1 MIPPMPVAVTATFHA
16 STLVLYFVSAFLY
29 LFDLNHHGRALRWAR
44 ALVIAAFTFNSLIF
58 VVDWGLKGGMPPIG
72 LREGFAL
79 LAWAL
84 ALLFILMEW
93 GYGVSSLGA
102 FVVPVIF
109 FSAAAASIF
118 HPGGREVVRE
128 HWNLW
133 LNLHVVL
140 VFLGHGA
147 FALAATLGVMYL
159 IQEKHLKEKR
169 FTTLFFRLGA
179 VGELDTMLHR
189 TMVLGFPLLT
199 LGMLSGA
206 VYSRIAHGVFW
217 AWSPKELWSLAAWA
231 IYAMLLYGHRAWGW
245 HGRRAAF
252 FAIAGF
258 VAYLLAYLGLKIAS
272 WLVSSG
278 QYV

>member
-1 MIPPMPVAVTATFHA
+1 MIPAVPVAATAAFHTT
-16 STLVLYFVSAFLY
+16 TLVFYFASAFLY
-29 LFDLNHHGRALRWAR
+29 LVDLSHHGRALSWAR
-44 ALVIAAFTFNSLIF
+44 SLILIAF
-58 VVDWGLKGGMPPIG
+58 ACNTAIILFDLVSRGGPPAIG

-93 GYGVSSLGA
+93 TYGVSSLGA
-102 FVVPVIF
+102 FVAPVIF

-118 HPGGREVVRE
+118 HPGSQEVVRE
-128 HWNLW
+128 QWNLW
-133 LNLHVVL
+133 LNLHIVL
-140 VFLGHGA
+140 VFLGHAA

-159 IQEKHLKEKR
+159 VQEKHLKEKR

-179 VGELDTMLHR
+179 VGELDTMLYR
-189 TMVLGFPLLT
+189 TIAMGFPLLT

-217 AWSPKELWSLAAWA
+217 SFHPKELWSLVAWTL
-231 IYAMLLYGHRAWGW
+231 YAVLLYGHRAYGW
-245 HGRRAAF
+245 HGRKAAF

-258 VAYLLAYLGLKIAS
+258 IAYLLAYLGLQFLARIAG
-272 WLVSSG
+272 SG
-278 QYV
+278 HPI

>member
-1 MIPPMPVAVTATFHA
+1 MPSMPVAATAAFHA
-16 STLVLYFVSAFLY
+16 STLILYFASAFLY
-29 LFDLNHHGRALRWAR
+29 LFDLNHHGRAIRWAR
-44 ALVIAAFTFNSLIF
+44 PLIIVAFSFNSVIF
-58 VVDWGLKGGMPPIG
+58 LLDWFRQDGMPPIG
-72 LREGFAL
+72 LRESFAL

-118 HPGGREVVRE
+118 HPGSREVVRE
-128 HWNLW
+128 QWNIW
-133 LNLHVVL
+133 LNLHIIL
-140 VFLGHGA
+140 VFLGHAA

-179 VGELDTMLHR
+179 VGELDTMLYR
-189 TMVLGFPLLT
+189 TILLGFPLLT

-206 VYSRIAHGVFW
+206 IYSRIAHGVFW
-217 AWSPKELWSLAAWA
+217 AWSSKELWSLAAWT
-231 IYAMLLYGHRAWGW
+231 IYAVLLYGHRAWGW

-252 FAIAGF
+252 FAMAGF
-258 VAYLLAYLGLKIAS
+258 VAYLLAYLGLRVAS
-272 WLVSSG
+272 WLAGHG
-278 QYV
+278 QTI